1 MSVRLH
7 ACTIVNKFQW
17 NLNQTTKI
25 KESAFEI
32 VDCKM
37 SAIPFL
43 DLSVQTLSSASPVSV
58 QHLDS
63 VFADG

>member
-1 MSVRLH
+1 MPVPLWTNFFSE
-7 ACTIVNKFQW
+7 IW
-17 NLNQTTKI
+17 I
-25 KESAFEI
+25 KQQKVKENAFEI

-37 SAIPFL
+37 SAIPFI